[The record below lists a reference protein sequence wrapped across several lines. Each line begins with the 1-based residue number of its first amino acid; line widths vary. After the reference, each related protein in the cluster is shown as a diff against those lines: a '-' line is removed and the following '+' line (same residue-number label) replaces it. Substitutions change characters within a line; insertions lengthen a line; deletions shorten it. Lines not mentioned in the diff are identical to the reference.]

1 MPTVNLGNLGNLGS
15 LGSAQEERRVV
26 VPGRV
31 RLEVAELV
39 ALAQA
44 GPFRLPFDV
53 SAVEAALTATAE
65 GSGSAADEARRAWY
79 ARLSPDAASP
89 QDEVALLLAA
99 QAGRVRESSTDA
111 DRAAARAA
119 MTEAIGVLADAEALL
134 EVELGLRLGP
144 DAPAQARAWVGVRG
158 ETAVSL
164 ATVSGAEFE
173 LAWGATA
180 ALPEM
185 LAHLVRLPADPD
197 DPDDPDD
204 PEEADL
210 PDRFTIPVE
219 LLAAVEAGAARHR
232 DELLPA
238 LVERFPG
245 AVTGADDTPYDAGE
259 ALTLLHTVHDR
270 MTARLRVV
278 VAGRRPDVAG
288 VVVWLRVAGQW
299 YAVDPDTV
307 AGFPVARARAAVP
320 RDLARSVGPVL
331 ARVWGRDV

>member
-1 MPTVNLGNLGNLGS
+1 MPTVDLGS
-15 LGSAQEERRVV
+15 TEQEQRIV

-44 GPFRLPFDV
+44 GRFRLPFDA
-53 SAVEAALTATAE
+53 SAVEAALAATTE
-65 GSGSAADEARRAWY
+65 GSGSAAEEARRAWY

-89 QDEVALLLAA
+89 EDEVALLLAA
-99 QAGRVRESSTDA
+99 QAGRAREESTDA

-119 MTEAIGVLADAEALL
+119 MTEAIGVLADPEALL

-173 LAWGATA
+173 LAWGATG

-185 LAHLVRLPADPD
+185 LAHLVRLPD
-197 DPDDPDD
+197 DPD
-204 PEEADL
+204 EADA
-210 PDRFTIPVE
+210 PDEFTIPVE

-232 DELLPA
+232 DDLLPA

-245 AVTGADDTPYDAGE
+245 AVTGADATPYDAGE
-259 ALTLLHTVHDR
+259 ALALLHTVRDR

-278 VAGRRPDVAG
+278 VAGGRPDVAG

-299 YAVDPDTV
+299 YAVDPDLV
-307 AGFPVARARAAVP
+307 AGFPVARARAVVP
-320 RDLARSVGPVL
+320 RDLARSLGPVL
-331 ARVWGRDV
+331 ARVWGRDD